1 MLGQISGYLG
11 KSKFTMKET
20 SPLRGRFEGPFQFVP
35 FVRHI
40 LSDLDAIMTAM
51 LKVNI
56 SMCACQA

>member
-11 KSKFTMKET
+11 KSKFTMKQT
-20 SPLRGRFEGPFQFVP
+20 SPLRGFEGPFQFVP
-35 FVRHI
+35 FVRHL

-56 SMCACQA
+56 SMCAWQA